1 MKRQKA
7 QGLGL
12 KSDTETSKDINRAA
26 AKKQKDTIK
35 LNDDYRAYCKST
47 ENPITFLEFKSEW
60 YKKRSEGNRKKFQ
73 KPRRNDNLDA
83 LLKSKELLS
92 SHRSEYDK
100 ICNEDKEF
108 KKTMSFK
115 EFHRKKVEL
124 LFDSNNSYKPKK
136 EWLSPTIWDKLNK
149 DPVYKAAID
158 SRKDGDGGY
167 TGSLGKAWGSPKVR
181 YPRR

>member
-1 MKRQKA
+1 MKKYA
-7 QGLGL
+7 KGLGIQT
-12 KSDTETSKDINRAA
+12 DTETIKDINKAA
-26 AKKQKDTIK
+26 YKKQKDTIK
-35 LNDDYRAYCKST
+35 LNDDYRSHCKDT
-47 ENPITFLEFKSEW
+47 PNPISFLEFKSEW
-60 YKKRSEGNRKKFQ
+60 YKKRSEEKRKKFQ

-100 ICNEDKEF
+100 ICNEDKQF

-124 LFDSNNSYKPKK
+124 LFDSNNEYKPQKQ
-136 EWLSPTIWDKLNK
+136 WLSPTVWDKLNK
-149 DPVYKAAID
+149 DPVYRAAID
-158 SRKDGDGGY
+158 SRKDDEGGY
-167 TGSLGKAWGSPKVR
+167 TGSLGRAWGSPRVR